1 MSDID
6 PLNIKKILIIIVSR
20 IGDTLLT
27 TPAIKS
33 VADYYKDAEI
43 TILAHPKRYTILKH
57 LPYVY
62 RVGSISKKNAPWK
75 GRFGKK
81 YDFALVYG
89 FDEKLVEYALRVS
102 GKTIAF
108 SQKDASLNRKLYR
121 SVQISKTQ
129 SKTSVDS
136 MMALPQAIDINITT
150 RRLSYYVTKREAQ
163 FAEKKILNKGLGG
176 KFLIGLQVAS
186 FPTKAFRDW
195 PIEYFLE
202 LCNKVSEKEV
212 NAHFLIYGSYAEK
225 EKADWLFEKLGSRV
239 TSFIGMPLRE
249 TAAIMSQTDLY
260 IGVDT
265 GPTHIMSA
273 FDIPMIALFYCSY
286 TSKSVGTSGHPNLFT
301 IDHPDIGSCKKNSS
315 MSDISVKTVTKI
327 VGKILS
333 SNIK

>member
-81 YDFALVYG
+81 YDLALVYG

-108 SQKDASLNRKLYR
+108 SQKNSNLNGRLYR

-136 MMALPQAIDINITT
+136 MMALPQAINIDITT
-150 RRLSYYVTKREAQ
+150 RRLSYCVTERENQ
-163 FAEKKILNKGLGG
+163 FAEKKILNKGLKG

-202 LCNKVSEKEV
+202 LCNKVSEKKI

-225 EKADWLFEKLGSRV
+225 EKADWLFERLGNRA

-249 TAAIMSQTDLY
+249 TAAIMSKTSLY

-265 GPTHIMSA
+265 GPTHIMST
-273 FDIPMIALFYCSY
+273 FDIPMIVLFFCKYV
-286 TSKSVGTSGHPNLFT
+286 SKNVGTFGHPSLFN
-301 IDHPDIGSCKKNSS
+301 IDHPDGDNCTKNSN
-315 MSDISVKTVTKI
+315 MRDITVYDVMTE
-327 VGKILS
+327 VNKIL
-333 SNIK
+333 